1 VEKVDIGLE
10 NARTRLKELLVYYV
24 VKTLMIHFHAL
35 RRFALN
41 AIRWD
46 ILRLTAKKLILL
58 SAIDADST
66 DIKRSDA

>member
-1 VEKVDIGLE
+1 MDIGLE
-10 NARTRLKELLVYYV
+10 NVPMRQREQPVFCVA
-24 VKTLMIHFHAL
+24 KTLMTRFHAL